1 MVDESSR
8 RRSVQ
13 STRTKSLFTKL
24 AMSVHCS
31 ATFCATGALG
41 GKPIGRVR
49 VNFFNK
55 LLLRNKLEAAYGIS
69 IILTEHL
76 DKSLDRPPTAGEF
89 LDPLA
94 AGRGFRTS
102 RGQPD
107 RSRSARLAIKDFL
120 QGRLLHV
127 HPPPSC
133 ADHQLFHSST
143 VETEKDQVK
152 LERRLKMVETKMLQV
167 KNVI

>member
-1 MVDESSR
+1 MY
-8 RRSVQ
+8 
-13 STRTKSLFTKL
+13 
-24 AMSVHCS
+24 
-31 ATFCATGALG
+31 
-41 GKPIGRVR
+41 
-49 VNFFNK
+49 
-55 LLLRNKLEAAYGIS
+55 LRNKLEAAYGIS

-167 KNVI
+167 KNVIWPLFLSLKKFHLKMKLLT

>member
-1 MVDESSR
+1 MY
-8 RRSVQ
+8 
-13 STRTKSLFTKL
+13 
-24 AMSVHCS
+24 
-31 ATFCATGALG
+31 
-41 GKPIGRVR
+41 
-49 VNFFNK
+49 
-55 LLLRNKLEAAYGIS
+55 LRNKLEAAYGIS

-152 LERRLKMVETKMLQV
+152 LERRLKMVETKQFPCSIKYQSKIIFGQYILGQLV
-167 KNVI
+167 VVINNN